1 LANHFRNL
9 FGEENGIDPPSITAT
24 TMARLMAYPWPG
36 NVREL
41 ENFIERSV
49 IMYAG
54 AETIP
59 FDEPGPAGTP
69 SAGEDLLK
77 RSKEAE
83 WDLERLE
90 REYIIATLEHTR
102 WNQGSAAELL
112 GINRR
117 TLYRKLN
124 RYREQGHIDSA
135 EGATS

>member
-1 LANHFRNL
+1 
-9 FGEENGIDPPSITAT
+9 
-24 TMARLMAYPWPG
+24 MARLMAYAWPG

-69 SAGEDLLK
+69 PEEENLLE
-77 RSKEAE
+77 RAQEAR

-90 REYIIATLEHTR
+90 REYIVSTLEHTR

-117 TLYRKLN
+117 TLYRKLS
-124 RYREQGHIDSA
+124 RYREEGHLESE